1 MNTPFDSEIVL
12 VTASTISNSDGQR
25 LGFTALFLS
34 NLAFQMANKSKW
46 REIKNNYSFFR
57 HTKYSWSSRPSLK
70 ADVCNSP
77 ESWLEIIFVVDGSV
91 SKIKCSYTLDQCTGE
106 ICYFKGNSRSS
117 SSQSRKAHASRK
129 KCYRSPEFLGMKNN
143 ILNSRPREAF
153 KNSYL

>member
-46 REIKNNYSFFR
+46 REIQNNYFFFR

-70 ADVCNSP
+70 ANFCNSP

-106 ICYFKGNSRSS
+106 ICYFKLKVIHDHHPRNRE
-117 SSQSRKAHASRK
+117 RPTHHAKSATDLPNF
-129 KCYRSPEFLGMKNN
+129 S
-143 ILNSRPREAF
+143 A
-153 KNSYL
+153 